1 MSVVEEIILSQKEK
15 ITDENRKSGR
25 YGFDFGFGEG
35 MNLILNGYIS
45 FGQYQIQQ
53 RHIPNLE
60 DGLKPVQRRI
70 VKSLYD
76 YDKGKTGSNYV
87 KSAKITADTMNK
99 YHPHGDGS
107 IYGAMVRMTQVNGS
121 SKVDLVDGHG
131 GHGDLFSS
139 SKPAS
144 QRYTLVRSGK
154 NLIKMFDSPNGV
166 EEVQSK
172 ADENRTIY
180 RVLPTK
186 YPYALVGMAQEGTA
200 VGLATTTVIYDVED
214 IANMIIKYVNTG
226 KLDDVIAPDFVTG
239 GYIVQNTK
247 EFTKLMKIGKCRVK
261 VRGTVELRGRDIYLR
276 NLPSGIKVERL
287 IKEINELDLKGVK
300 VHNGTSK
307 GDRGV
312 VKVTCSSTAYAKEVL
327 NTIYIKTSFQKYYN
341 VSTRFLFEDKLVSI
355 GLWDCIRNW
364 VSFRKEVLEKEYSI
378 QLDALKSDLA
388 KYQPLISLLQDTE
401 AHKQFM
407 KIFGDIDRDES
418 EARDF
423 LIEFGI
429 TNRDALEFIL
439 SRTMRAL
446 RNGGKY
452 FNTYNSILA
461 QIQEYEEKLSDIGKV
476 IASDMEDMKR
486 DWGHYKRCATV
497 TTEDIIKVD
506 RQDIP
511 VETTVMFENG
521 YISRVDGEIS
531 ESSKE
536 ANPNRYYLETRTDKT
551 IVLGLANG
559 TLLTLRVKN
568 IPYGYPNV
576 GELVTAVKGTKVD
589 ALFFEEA
596 QEGKELYFYYSTGH
610 LSFLD
615 LTPFTK
621 GTNIAKER
629 QNFLPTK
636 YLPYLQDIG
645 VWDEEASERISV
657 QISNFKCGWV
667 SWGDVKHK
675 APNSVS
681 RLFNPSNEYILLN
694 GQPEEFAGLW
704 FMNEKYHR
712 PRPINIKLADRGDW
726 TLAGYLDELR
736 TQVQEDEAAF
746 TE

>member
-25 YGFDFGFGEG
+25 YGFEFGFGEG
-35 MNLILNGYIS
+35 MDLIWNGYLS

-53 RHIPNLE
+53 RHIPSLE

-70 VKSLYD
+70 VKSLHD

-139 SKPAS
+139 SKPSS

-226 KLDDVIAPDFVTG
+226 KIDDVIAPDFVTG

-247 EFTKLMKIGKCRVK
+247 EFTKLMKIGKCKVK

-276 NLPSGIKVERL
+276 NLPTGIKVERL

-300 VHNGTSK
+300 VHNGKSK

-341 VSTRFLFEDKLVSI
+341 VSTRFLFNDKLVSI

-364 VSFRKEVLEKEYSI
+364 VSFRKEVLKKEYTI
-378 QLDALKSDLA
+378 QLDALKADLS

-439 SRTMRAL
+439 SRTVRAL

-596 QEGKELYFYYSTGH
+596 EEGKELYFYYSTGH

-704 FMNEKYHR
+704 FMDEKYHR

-736 TQVQEDEAAF
+736 AQVQEDEAAF

>member
-35 MNLILNGYIS
+35 MDLIWNGYLS

-70 VKSLYD
+70 AQSLYD

-131 GHGDLFSS
+131 GHGNLFSS
-139 SKPAS
+139 SKPSS

-154 NLIKMFDSPNGV
+154 NLIKMFDSLNGV
-166 EEVQSK
+166 EQVQSK

-186 YPYALVGMAQEGTA
+186 YPYALVGMAQDGTA

-247 EFTKLMKIGKCRVK
+247 EFTKLMKIGKCRIK

-355 GLWDCIRNW
+355 GLWDCVRNW
-364 VSFRKEVLEKEYSI
+364 VSFRKEVLKKEYTI
-378 QLDALKSDLA
+378 QLDALKADLS

-407 KIFGDIDRDES
+407 KIFGDIDRDEF

-497 TTEDIIKVD
+497 TTEDIVKVD

-596 QEGKELYFYYSTGH
+596 EEGKELYFYYSTGH

-645 VWDEEASERISV
+645 VWGEEASERISV

-704 FMNEKYHR
+704 FMDEKYHR

-736 TQVQEDEAAF
+736 AQVQEDEAAF